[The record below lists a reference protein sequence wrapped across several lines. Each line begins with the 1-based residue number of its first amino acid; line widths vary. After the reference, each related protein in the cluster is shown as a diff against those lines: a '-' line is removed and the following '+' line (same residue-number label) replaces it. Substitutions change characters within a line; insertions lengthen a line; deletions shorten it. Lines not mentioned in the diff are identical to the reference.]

1 MNAMAMPWQ
10 LAQAKRPKR
19 SEPRPLV
26 EQLPRLD
33 IGDLV
38 RLKVFPSN
46 WHTHRTYELCFR
58 WPWLRTLT
66 VSLAFIEANHVSG
79 YTQRIALKWIKTG
92 FGGNWKPRPA
102 FICSK
107 CQQPRMRLYC
117 RFGSLA
123 CKRCHGAIHASQ
135 VCDKHSRPALQ
146 ASKLRNF
153 LSWKSYMS
161 QRNRQRIQARL
172 RSLAAKPLPLATK
185 RLKHEHIQY
194 PSSNYA
200 TRGLMHWR

>member
-1 MNAMAMPWQ
+1 MAMPWQ

-19 SEPRPLV
+19 SEPRPIV
-26 EQLPRLD
+26 EQLQRLD

-38 RLKVFPSN
+38 RLKVFPRE
-46 WHTHRTYELCFR
+46 WHSRHTYEVGFR
-58 WPWLRTLT
+58 WPFLQSIV
-66 VSLAFIEANHVSG
+66 VSLAAVEANHVSG

-107 CQQPRMRLYC
+107 CQQPRIRLYC
-117 RFGSLA
+117 RYGSLA
-123 CKRCHGAIHASQ
+123 CRRCHGALHASQ
-135 VCDKHSRPALQ
+135 VCGKHSRPALQ
-146 ASKLRNF
+146 AIKLRNF
-153 LSWKSYMS
+153 LNWKTYMS

-172 RSLAAKPLPLATK
+172 RSLAQPTQPTQLTSK
-185 RLKHEHIQY
+185 RLTNERIQH
-194 PSSNYA
+194 PSSNYS